1 MWFGAEL
8 VRKRFDPFAVDK
20 HFWGR
25 APVRGFHPRLIIL
38 FPFGEWGLAQCDS
51 SATRSSAPLPKPGA
65 GAERSSA
72 IHANSIDARLLHE
85 NAERC
90 SAQAGG
96 CPHPRCMVIPWLD
109 LEDAGGTPA
118 YIRSVCAVRA
128 APMHRGATLALRCCP
143 NFRCSAGFQPALSR
157 QDGGATVKLGQ
168 HPRYASF

>member
-8 VRKRFDPFAVDK
+8 VGKRFDPFGVDK

-90 SAQAGG
+90 SAQVGG
-96 CPHPRCMVIPWLD
+96 CPHPRFMVIPWLD
-109 LEDAGGTPA
+109 LEDAGGDTRLHSLSLRGKSRGPQKR
-118 YIRSVCAVRA
+118 RSAL
-128 APMHRGATLALRCCP
+128 HSLALRLLLIFCIH
-143 NFRCSAGFQPALSR
+143 L
-157 QDGGATVKLGQ
+157 VK
-168 HPRYASF
+168 SVT